1 MGFGDLFSIGER
13 TDSFNRQFIAGA
25 VCKLFCDFTV
35 PPKEKLL
42 VVGCVSPHPLLLVIN
57 SEINEFYRR
66 RQHLFDRQ
74 VKILADEHD
83 FLDHDS
89 FVDCAQTIEAFS
101 KNDLEHQVVGDMQ
114 RMRGYLSPSAKVA
127 VRNGIMAAR
136 TISVLHKQW
145 ILADFN
151 VS

>member
-1 MGFGDLFSIGER
+1 MGLGDLFSVGER
-13 TDSFNRQFIAGA
+13 IESINRQFIAGA

-57 SEINEFYRR
+57 SEISEFHRK

-83 FLDHDS
+83 FLNHDS
-89 FVDCAQTIEAFS
+89 FVDCTQTIEAFS
-101 KNDLEHQVVGDMQ
+101 KNDIEKQVVGDML
-114 RMRGYLSPSAKVA
+114 RIRGHLSSFAKVS
-127 VRNGIMAAR
+127 VRNSVQAAR
-136 TISVLHKQW
+136 TISLQHKQW
-145 ILADFN
+145 ILAEFT
-151 VS
+151 